1 MSDIYSVVLFG
12 CNSSPSDMWIPM
24 TYIFYDKEE
33 AYTFYHKNAPSLNDK
48 YKRASHYTGSKTGDY
63 LEAIVQDPG
72 FHYNE
77 EDCYAKRPEGAV
89 ISKHVVQ
96 APSVKLQAPSVKP
109 QAPSVKPEAPKPHA
123 PLVKPQSKKIQ

>member
-12 CNSSPSDMWIPM
+12 CNSSPSDMWIPN
-24 TYIFYDKEE
+24 THIFYDKEE
-33 AYTFYHKNAPSLNDK
+33 AYTFYHKNAPPLNDT

-72 FHYNE
+72 FHENE

-89 ISKHVVQ
+89 ISKHVIQ
-96 APSVKLQAPSVKP
+96 APSDQPEAPN
-109 QAPSVKPEAPKPHA
+109 PEAPKPRA
-123 PLVKPQSKKIQ
+123 KKSNKK